1 MDNDKL
7 IISKEQNQQKALK
20 KNPVLLA
27 CQKYCELKTD
37 VEKKAD
43 TWFNYVNKSLLRQG
57 QVFSLYNFENQ

>member
-1 MDNDKL
+1 MINSLFQK
-7 IISKEQNQQKALK
+7 SKTSKKALK

-27 CQKYCELKTD
+27 CQKYRELKTD

-57 QVFSLYNFENQ
+57 QVLSLYKFENQ